1 MGQEK
6 TCMKYRIDLEDEWF
20 DIECDYIY
28 HSTGVLVLLREDKT
42 IAMFTKWNYVI
53 QLKEETKPCNG

>member
-1 MGQEK
+1 
-6 TCMKYRIDLEDEWF
+6 MKYRIDLEDEWF